1 MHRLYKA
8 NPWQF
13 SSVKFISAQFSS
25 VQFSSVHVVRSV
37 CALQGECDAALGAE
51 FVFSVRSKELI
62 IGDVYVRIYN
72 EQPTFPLEV
81 TR

>member
-1 MHRLYKA
+1 
-8 NPWQF
+8 
-13 SSVKFISAQFSS
+13 VK
-25 VQFSSVHVVRSV
+25 
-37 CALQGECDAALGAE
+37 GECDAALGAD

-81 TR
+81 SCLSTVDVVVVLNSTHDGSFRG